1 MLLHGAVGGIGPFQ
15 QGKLCPPCV
24 DLQLQYLE
32 QARLLLLEEK
42 LMKIDEIETEAEGE
56 TDGNWEI
63 IGFMKCRVRVRYCS
77 IYSIMLG
84 ILKLVD

>member
-1 MLLHGAVGGIGPFQ
+1 MLLPRWLPVEDPLLLHGGIGPFQ

-42 LMKIDEIETEAEGE
+42 LMKSDEAE
-56 TDGNWEI
+56 
-63 IGFMKCRVRVRYCS
+63 
-77 IYSIMLG
+77 
-84 ILKLVD
+84 